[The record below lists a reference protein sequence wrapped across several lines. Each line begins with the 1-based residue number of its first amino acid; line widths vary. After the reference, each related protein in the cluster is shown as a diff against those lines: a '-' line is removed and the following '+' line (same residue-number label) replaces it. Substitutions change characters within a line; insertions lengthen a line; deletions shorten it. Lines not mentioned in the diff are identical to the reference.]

1 MPRSRLTLALALGVL
16 PLLTSLPRDPLAVVQ
31 PNDNRVPAGQLQADT
46 LTLRLVV
53 TMARWYPER
62 PDGPSVD
69 VPVFAE
75 EGRAPSIPAPLIR
88 VPAGTVLRVSVRNA
102 LPDSTLQVVGLA
114 AHPSDSVV
122 PAPVPPG
129 ATRTFVFDAG
139 APGTYIYGATPGLV
153 NADTTEQQQLAGA
166 LVVDSAATHLPDRVF
181 VMNIWSRADTT
192 ALGGRNVLAINGR
205 TWPWTERIETVVGDT
220 VRWRVLNASGR
231 GHPMHMHGFYF
242 KVNAEG
248 GLAADTTIA
257 PDRQPLVVTHQMD
270 PFSTMSMTWAAP
282 NPGNW
287 LFHCHLAFHIAPENA
302 LEWPTHPGGM
312 GDHMVGLVLGIT
324 ARSRA
329 VAPILGTTDSAVVF
343 VDEGPQRGHA
353 PRTREYVVG
362 SGHQIPST
370 DSLPGTSGILVL
382 TRGVPTAVTVVN
394 RLQQATSVHWHGL
407 ELDDSYSDGVTGWS
421 GSGARLAPEV
431 LPGQSLV
438 VRLLAP
444 RAGTFIYHA
453 HLNDIE
459 QLSSGLYGPMIVLEP
474 GAHYDP
480 ATDHAFIAGWDSP
493 HGSPHVPPYL
503 LINGDSIISPVL
515 HLTRGQRQRFRF
527 INMGL
532 AGLVRYTLQRDG
544 APVTWQ
550 ALARDGAD
558 LPPALAVG
566 GPAITVVSVG
576 ETSDFSFTPADTG
589 TYRLTAGLAALP
601 PVWSQEIVV
610 R

>member
-1 MPRSRLTLALALGVL
+1 MPRLRLPLAMALGVL

-31 PNDNRVPAGQLQADT
+31 PNDNRVPAGSLQNGV
-46 LTLRLVV
+46 LTLHLEVRQ
-53 TMARWYPER
+53 ARWFPEAT
-62 PDGPSVD
+62 DGPSIV
-69 VPVFAE
+69 VPAFAE
-75 EGRAPSIPAPLIR
+75 IGKAPAIPAPLIR
-88 VPAGTVLRVSVRNA
+88 VPAGTKLFITVHNA
-102 LPDSTLQVVGLA
+102 LADSTISLDGLA
-114 AHPSDSVV
+114 PHPLVDTAGLLV
-122 PAPVPPG
+122 APG
-129 ATRTFVFDAG
+129 QTDTLEFEAG
-139 APGTYIYGATPGLV
+139 APGTYIYGATPGRL

-166 LVVDSAATHLPDRVF
+166 LVVDSAATHVPDRVF

-205 TWPWTERIETVVGDT
+205 TWPWTERIETIVGDT
-220 VRWRVLNASGR
+220 VRWRVVNASGR

-242 KVNAEG
+242 KVNAQG

-257 PDRQPLVVTHQMD
+257 PDRQPLVVTHQMA

-324 ARSRA
+324 ARA
-329 VAPILGTTDSAVVF
+329 KALAPVPAATDSAVVF

-353 PRTREYVVG
+353 LRTREYIVG
-362 SGHQIPST
+362 SGNRVPRP
-370 DSLPGTSGILVL
+370 DSLPRTSGILVL
-382 TRGVPTAVTVVN
+382 RRGVPTIVTVVN
-394 RLQQATSVHWHGL
+394 RLQEATSVHWHGL

-421 GSGARLAPEV
+421 GDGSRLAPEV
-431 LPGQSLV
+431 QPGQSFT

-453 HLNDIE
+453 HLNDID
-459 QLSSGLYGPMIVLEP
+459 QLSSGLYGPMIALEP
-474 GAHYDP
+474 GAQYDP

-503 LINGDSIISPVL
+503 LINGDSVISPAL
-515 HLTRGQRQRFRF
+515 HLTRGTSQRFRF

-532 AGLVRYTLQRDG
+532 AGPVRYTLQRDST
-544 APVTWQ
+544 PVTWR
-550 ALARDGAD
+550 ALAKDGAD
-558 LPPALAVG
+558 LPPALAV
-566 GPAITVVSVG
+566 ARSAVTVVSVG
-576 ETSDFSFTPADTG
+576 ETSDFAFTPETG
-589 TYRLTAGLAALP
+589 TYRLTAGLPGLP
-601 PVWSQEIVV
+601 PAWSQEIVV

>member
-1 MPRSRLTLALALGVL
+1 MPRLRLRLALALGVL
-16 PLLTSLPRDPLAVVQ
+16 PLLTSPPRDSIAVVQ
-31 PNDNRVPAGQLQADT
+31 PNDNRATAGQLQADT

-62 PDGPSVD
+62 PDGPFVD

-88 VPAGTVLRVSVRNA
+88 VPAGTVLRISVRNG

-114 AHPSDSVV
+114 AHPFDSVV

-129 ATRTFVFDAG
+129 TTRTFIFDAG
-139 APGTYIYGATPGLV
+139 APGTYIYAATPGRP

-166 LVVDSAATHLPDRVF
+166 LVVDSAATHPPDRVF

-324 ARSRA
+324 ARPRA
-329 VAPILGTTDSAVVF
+329 VAPIPAATDSAVVF

-353 PRTREYVVG
+353 PRTREFIVG
-362 SGHQIPST
+362 SGNQIPRP

-382 TRGVPTAVTVVN
+382 TRGVPTVVTVVN
-394 RLQQATSVHWHGL
+394 RLQEATSVHWHGL

-421 GSGARLAPEV
+421 GTGSHLAPEIP
-431 LPGQSLV
+431 PGQSFAA
-438 VRLLAP
+438 RLLAP

-453 HLNDIE
+453 HLNDID

-474 GAHYDP
+474 GARYNP

-503 LINGDSIISPVL
+503 LINGDSVTSPAM
-515 HLTRGQRQRFRF
+515 HLTRGQSQRFRF

-532 AGLVRYTLQRDG
+532 AGLVRYTLQRDST
-544 APVTWQ
+544 PVTWQ

-558 LPPALAVG
+558 LPPTLAVG
-566 GPAITVVSVG
+566 GPAVTIVSVG
-576 ETSDFSFTPADTG
+576 ETSDFRFTPADTG